1 MSYGAIPKTFK
12 PRTTSYG
19 NMFQGGNTPQ
29 YGNRIG
35 IKSYGDRFTQDA
47 RRLKPGGSFAPAS
60 YGNMP
65 NMSNLPGVTHSK
77 PPGHGNAQWQQVNK
91 PMSPWSKYNP
101 QVQQAPSPNPA
112 TTSPSYMAPMQPQSP
127 LYSQAQ
133 QQHAVNQIRA
143 QAARHASPEWQNKMD
158 IRAGISRDLDAP
170 LTPMALG
177 RVAGINV
184 GGMEDAA
191 EQALRMRI
199 ANQQYQLQ
207 GNRLMAG
214 NRLSSIGE
222 QLRREQLTAQDDLS
236 RKQLALQSL
245 GF

>member
-35 IKSYGDRFTQDA
+35 TKSYGDRFTQDA
-47 RRLKPGGSFAPAS
+47 RKLQPGGSFAPAS

-77 PPGHGNAQWQQVNK
+77 PPGSGTAPWQSVNK
-91 PMSPWSKYNP
+91 PMSPYRP
-101 QVQQAPSPNPA
+101 QVQQAPSPEPTA
-112 TTSPSYMAPMQPQSP
+112 TSQSYMSPMQPQAP
-127 LYSQAQ
+127 LYPQAQ

-143 QAARHASPEWQNKMD
+143 QAAQQADPYWQNKMD
-158 IRAGISRDLDAP
+158 IRAGVSRDLDAP

-177 RVAGINV
+177 RVAAINV
-184 GGMEDAA
+184 GGMEDSA
-191 EQALRMRI
+191 EQALKMRI

-207 GNRLMAG
+207 GNRLTAG

-222 QLRREQLTAQDDLS
+222 QLRREQMMAQDDLS